1 MMSNHIE
8 ILNVT
13 NNQIY
18 EKSDETL
25 THHEKNA
32 CFHYKINFFLFIS
45 FPLSKTFLLIYFN
58 FDFLDSN

>member
-32 CFHYKINFFLFIS
+32 CFHYKINFFLFHLFS
-45 FPLSKTFLLIYFN
+45 FIQDIFINLF
-58 FDFLDSN
+58 